1 MGVIHTNAVSS
12 PALAGTA
19 IPVVVDA
26 IKQRDE
32 FSMARCSYFCIQ
44 SETPLLPG
52 TLSMYAPDVPVVM
65 MNLTAIIIAPAAD
78 KNRFTSAG
86 EFRDLFERV
95 EKDDELYID
104 TNDIWMPNSLFG
116 KKMPKRGSVY
126 RIGTALFV
134 QALRYRNE
142 EISDSLY
149 LAQTDGMQ
157 QELLFSAEETA
168 VLSQWSEIEI
178 NLIRTEV
185 RANPEL
191 RELRFTKEGG
201 K

>member
-1 MGVIHTNAVSS
+1 MDEIHINTVNS

-26 IKQRDE
+26 IKQQDD
-32 FSMARCSYFCIQ
+32 FSMTRCSYFCIQ
-44 SETPLLPG
+44 SEAPLLPG
-52 TLSMYAPDVPVVM
+52 ILDLYAPDVPVVM
-65 MNLTAIIIAPAAD
+65 MNLTAIIVAPAAD
-78 KNRFTSAG
+78 KSRFTSPV
-86 EFRDLFERV
+86 EFRELFEYV

-104 TNDIWMPNSLFG
+104 TNDIWLPNRLFG
-116 KKMPKRGSVY
+116 DRMPKRGNVY
-126 RIGTALFV
+126 RVGTGLFV

-157 QELLFSAEETA
+157 QELVFSGEETA
-168 VLSQWSEIEI
+168 VLSQWSESEI
-178 NLIRTEV
+178 DLIRTDV

-191 RELRFTKEGG
+191 RALGFTKEGG

>member
-1 MGVIHTNAVSS
+1 MDVIQTNTVSS

-26 IKQRDE
+26 IKQQDD
-32 FSMARCSYFCIQ
+32 FSMTRCAYFCIQ
-44 SETPLLPG
+44 SEAALLSG
-52 TLSMYAPDVPVVM
+52 SLNIHAPNVPVVM
-65 MNLTAIIIAPAAD
+65 INLTAIIIAPAAD

-86 EFRDLFERV
+86 EFRDLFEHV

-104 TNDIWMPNSLFG
+104 TNDIWLPNSLFG
-116 KKMPKRGSVY
+116 KRVPKRGSVY

-142 EISDSLY
+142 EISDALY

-157 QELLFSAEETA
+157 QELLLSEEETA
-168 VLSQWSEIEI
+168 ALSQWSETEI
-178 NLIRTEV
+178 DLIRTEV
-185 RANPEL
+185 RANPAFRL
-191 RELRFTKEGG
+191 LRFTKEEGR
-201 K
+201 